1 MRHGE
6 PFPSPRSARQ
16 DTPQGYVPDGIL
28 TAEPHE
34 HAVVVSE
41 IRVGDGRLREKVD
54 AYQIGVVAHFRVAHQ
69 APITQFPR
77 PGIAEA
83 FVEDI
88 TNVEVQDDY
97 GVGLEQWGG
106 EVEEF
111 LIAFEFS
118 TIPGFS
124 TIPCLEA
131 RIRSGGAL

>member
-1 MRHGE
+1 MGDKDSEAWRAIPESSVGA
-6 PFPSPRSARQ
+6 ARR

-41 IRVGDGRLREKVD
+41 IRVGDGRLREKVA

-69 APITQFPR
+69 APIHTQFPR
-77 PGIAEA
+77 IGIAEA

-111 LIAFEFS
+111 LIAFE
-118 TIPGFS
+118 
-124 TIPCLEA
+124 
-131 RIRSGGAL
+131 